1 MNVQRRSGGHWRTVD
16 SDLGL
21 DVLWQVDSNG
31 LYHAEWEAP
40 YNHRLG
46 TYRFRI
52 TANRYDLTS
61 RPFRLKPSSAMTVQ
75 RVHAPA
81 GRVAVE
87 VHYPKPIVR
96 EDVGEPPPDSNAS
109 LTARPDKVTGGGRVT
124 FVVDGH
130 RRTVKTGAGG
140 VFETRAPRGA
150 KVTIPAGAARDRF
163 GNRNGHA
170 FG

>member
-1 MNVQRRSGGHWRTVD
+1 MD

-40 YNHRLG
+40 YDHRLG

-87 VHYPKPIVR
+87 VHYPKPVVH

-109 LTARPDKVTGGGRVT
+109 LTARPDKLKNGGRVT

-130 RRTVKTGAGG
+130 RHTVKAGPSG
-140 VFETRAPRGA
+140 VFETRAAQGA

>member
-1 MNVQRRSGGHWRTVD
+1 
-16 SDLGL
+16 
-21 DVLWQVDSNG
+21 
-31 LYHAEWEAP
+31 
-40 YNHRLG
+40 
-46 TYRFRI
+46 
-52 TANRYDLTS
+52 
-61 RPFRLKPSSAMTVQ
+61 MTVQ

-87 VHYPKPIVR
+87 VHYPKPVVH
-96 EDVGEPPPDSNAS
+96 EDVGEPPPDSNAG

-130 RRTVKTGAGG
+130 RRTVTADPSGA
-140 VFETRAPRGA
+140 FETRAAQGA
-150 KVTIPAGAARDRF
+150 KVTIPVGAARDRF